1 VAIEKTRIRSSTCHE
16 IALVIQQK
24 DNVHTHVQKADR
36 ADFPTETF
44 LLGVRDFSIQ
54 GVAIKIVERNL

>member
-1 VAIEKTRIRSSTCHE
+1 LFMQH
-16 IALVIQQK
+16 K
-24 DNVHTHVQKADR
+24 DNAHAQVQKADR

-44 LLGVRDFSIQ
+44 LLGARDFSIQ